1 MAHDIAVGSDG
12 TIYVAELMNERLQVF
27 SK

>member
-1 MAHDIAVGSDG
+1 MAVGSDG